1 MRFLETDAI
10 LRYLTADDY
19 EKAGAVLALLE
30 SVERG
35 SERVAVSPMVIFEVV
50 FTLQS
55 YYKVP
60 REDIRAK
67 VSTLI
72 DLRGLSLDCNA
83 AFVEALDLYCEAG
96 IPFADAFNACYMKS
110 RGLTEIFTYDE
121 DYDRVKGIKRVA
133 P

>member
-10 LRYLTADDY
+10 LRYLTADDF
-19 EKAGAVLALLE
+19 EKAGSVLALLE

-55 YYKVP
+55 YYKAP

-67 VSTLI
+67 VSTI
-72 DLRGLSLDCNA
+72 VDLRGLSVDNSDV
-83 AFVEALDLYCEAG
+83 FVEALDLYCEAG
-96 IPFADAFNACYMKS
+96 LPFADAFNACYMKS
-110 RGLTEIFTYDE
+110 RELNEIYTYDE